1 MEDENHQYDL
11 IIEGPL
17 TKMKKLYNTSGHVL
31 KKVDS
36 IGGFQLNWNNVL
48 KLNNL
53 TFGCITEV
61 ELLDKYGSVLRKTR

>member
-11 IIEGPL
+11 MIEGPL
-17 TKMKKLYNTSGHVL
+17 TKIKNLHNTSAQVL

-36 IGGFQLNWNNVL
+36 IGGLQLNWNNIL

-61 ELLDKYGSVLRKTR
+61 ELLDKYGNVLRKTR